1 MFRKIVY
8 VLFLTLFSLA
18 GQALT
23 LVDDGKANACI
34 VVSKSAPKSVKFAA
48 KELQF
53 YIQKASGATLP
64 ISDAPQKGLI
74 PVFIGKNKLI
84 ERRVPEAQYK
94 YDQFTIRSMDNKV
107 IISGRD
113 YEGKK
118 EMSGMLHPLRLSE
131 SYNKELGINRF
142 GETGTLYGTYEFLRK
157 FLGIRWYMPDE
168 LGTVIP
174 QKKTI
179 QIPDGLNISKA
190 PDFEYR
196 FLYNCDFPKDREAA
210 LWYRRVGYGAPFPVM
225 VNHTFHLLRKYKD
238 TAPDIFALRGGK
250 PDFKRGCMGMGNLC
264 LSNPKTKEL
273 FVEYIREYFEKN
285 PNQQVFPVV
294 PNDSFIEICE
304 CPKCQRQ
311 INIKKGGNGKF
322 SDYVWAFVNSVAS
335 GIAKTNPGKFISCLA
350 YSTYTEAPDI
360 ELEPNVVVMICKR
373 RRDYTDAGYKNK
385 IKRMIGEWKKKTA
398 KGNLY
403 FWEYYHWNTSPYLRN
418 IPIFFPDI
426 IADDLKNLNGSS
438 KGEFIESE
446 SWYLTERGKEKMHY
460 PGLTH
465 LNYYITAKLMWDS
478 KANVNKLIDEYC
490 RKFYGPA
497 YKPMLKFWK
506 FSAELW
512 QNKASADADYLYS
525 KVYNENNVN
534 LLIRYLKD
542 AEALTGKDTVFR
554 RRIKLI
560 HNEIA
565 PLQKRVVNSRVVNTP
580 QYKCVGTAAP
590 VKLDGVLNDPCW
602 QSAVAVDLV
611 NRDGTTAKYP
621 STLKFA
627 YDKDALYIGMENFD
641 SATAKLKTKAKAD
654 SIIRPYIWEDDS
666 VEVFVNPLKNNDKYY
681 KQFIVNA
688 AGTVLDAEFDGKK
701 NLEQACKW
709 NSGIKTA
716 TAVTPDSWVIEIRI
730 PFKDIDAD
738 RIPADLKMN
747 IIRNRSCGKTPV
759 LSCWSPT
766 LSGNNSDQKRFGSV
780 VLSGRKESGGD
791 SNVFAKV
798 YEQFKKCRVAEHGA
812 ELSYGKIAGEFKNA
826 AELAK
831 RDDLKKKCVYYSTLS
846 YFLAGDYKNASGMC
860 AKLPDSKL
868 KLDSSKLDIE
878 KLLKRIILQI
888 VELKKLQKNITLA
901 DYKALT
907 AVVPDVDCGEV
918 IKRLALLSDSYVSSF
933 NEFIE
938 HIRQAVCVGN
948 LKIIGAE
955 LYLYAQKHDKCFPLI
970 RNGKTLWPVSV
981 LKSKKLTWHKRPV
994 DWNCPKVGRKGY
1006 SYGMNIYI
1014 SYKYKGK
1021 LFEIPNKDKIIL
1033 LADSVHYGKGH
1044 YPHKPNYSGA
1054 AFQICGPYEHGGVGT
1069 PDRKRHLGGV
1079 NVLFVDGHVEW
1090 LEADEIPVSGITMLW
1105 MGKK

>member
-8 VLFLTLFSLA
+8 VLFLTFFSLS

-23 LVDDGKANACI
+23 LVDNGKANACI

-48 KELQF
+48 KELQL
-53 YIQKASGATLP
+53 YIQKVSGATLP
-64 ISDAPQKGLI
+64 ISDTPQKGLI
-74 PVFIGKNKLI
+74 PVFIGINKLI
-84 ERRVPEAQYK
+84 EQKVPEAQYK
-94 YDQFTIRSMDNKV
+94 YDQFTIRSMDDKV

-142 GETGTLYGTYEFLRK
+142 GETGTLYGTYEFLRE
-157 FLGIRWYMPDE
+157 FFGIRWYMPGT

-174 QKKTI
+174 HKKTI

-196 FLYNCDFPKDREAA
+196 FLYNCDFPKDKDAA
-210 LWYRRVGYGAPFPVM
+210 LWYRRIGYGAPFPVM

-250 PDFKRGCMGMGNLC
+250 PDIDRGCMGMGNLC
-264 LSNPKTKEL
+264 LSNPKTKDF
-273 FVEYIREYFEKN
+273 FVKYIREYFEKN

-294 PNDSFIEICE
+294 PNDSFVEICE

-311 INIKKGGNGKF
+311 INMKKGGNGKF
-322 SDYVWAFVNSVAS
+322 SDYVWKFVNSVAS
-335 GIAKTNPGKFISCLA
+335 DIAKTNPGKFISCLA

-373 RRDYTDAGYKNK
+373 RRDYTDIGYKNK
-385 IKRMIGEWKKKTA
+385 INSMINEWKKKTA

-460 PGLTH
+460 PGTTH
-465 LNYYITAKLMWDS
+465 LNYYITAKLMWNS
-478 KANVNKLIDEYC
+478 KTDVNKLLDEYC

-497 YKPMLKFWK
+497 HAPMLKFWK
-506 FSAELW
+506 LSASLW
-512 QNKASADADYLYS
+512 QNKTSVDADYLYN

-534 LLIRYLKD
+534 QLVKYLK
-542 AEALTGKDTVFR
+542 EAQTLAGKESVSGR
-554 RRIKLI
+554 RVKLVYDEVI
-560 HNEIA
+560 
-565 PLQKRVVNSRVVNTP
+565 PLRQRVVNSRVVNTP
-580 QYKCVGTAAP
+580 EYECSATSSP

-602 QSAVAVDLV
+602 RDAVAVDLV

-621 STLKFA
+621 SSLKFA
-627 YDKDALYIGMENFD
+627 CDTDALYIGIENFD
-641 SATAKLKTKAKAD
+641 PETAKIKTKAKAD
-654 SIIRPYIWEDDS
+654 SFMRPYIWDDDS
-666 VEVFVNPLKNNDKYY
+666 VEIFINPLEDNDRYY
-681 KQFIVNA
+681 KQFIINA
-688 AGTVLDAEFDGKK
+688 VGTVFDAEFDGKK

-716 TAVTPDSWVIEIRI
+716 TAVTPDSWIMEVRI
-730 PFKDIDAD
+730 PFRDIDAD
-738 RIPADLKMN
+738 RKPANLKMN
-747 IIRNRSCGKTPV
+747 IIRNRSCGKSPV

-766 LSGNNSDQKRFGSV
+766 LSANNSDQERFGKVIFSGSKASV
-780 VLSGRKESGGD
+780 VK
-791 SNVFAKV
+791 SNAFTKV
-798 YEQFKKCRVAEHGA
+798 YEGFKRCRIAEREA
-812 ELSYGKIAGEFKNA
+812 ELSYKKVGREFENGVG
-826 AELAK
+826 LAK
-831 RDDLKKKCVYYSTLS
+831 QEDLKKKCIYYSALS
-846 YFLAGDYKNASGMC
+846 YFLAGNYKNASRMC
-860 AKLPDSKL
+860 AKLPDGKL
-868 KLDSSKLDIE
+868 KLDSSKLSVE
-878 KLLKRIILQI
+878 KLLKRIISQN
-888 VELKKLQKNITLA
+888 VKLKKIQKSITLTE
-901 DYKALT
+901 YKASP
-907 AVVPDVDCGEV
+907 AVVPDGDCEK
-918 IKRLALLSDSYVSSF
+918 IIRCLALLSGSCVSSF

-938 HIRQAVCVGN
+938 HIEQAVCVGN

-955 LYLYAQKHDKCFPLI
+955 LYLYAQKHDSCFPLI
-970 RNGKTLWPVSV
+970 RSGKTLWPVSV
-981 LKSKKLTWHKRPV
+981 LKGKELTWNKRPV
-994 DWNCPKVGRKGY
+994 DWNCPQVGRKGY

-1021 LFEIPNKDKIIL
+1021 LSAIPNKDKIIL

-1079 NVLFVDGHVEW
+1079 NVLFADGHVEW
-1090 LEADEIPVSGITMLW
+1090 LEADKIPVSGITMLW